1 MEFDLNKRHCYW
13 FDALAQIPRGSGN
26 EKAASDFI
34 VQFAKD
40 HGLTYKQDHVWN
52 VIVDKPAS
60 PGYEDAQPLIMQAHL
75 DVVCEKNKDVEHDF
89 TKDPLDLYVDEEGWL
104 HARGTTLGCDD
115 GFGVSYMLAVL
126 EDETLPHPPLSCMF
140 TTMEEIGLL
149 GARELKKEDIHGKRL
164 INLDSGG
171 ETKTSVSSAGGCTAV
186 ITRTLECEDN
196 ADPTYMLGV
205 RGLLGGH
212 SGGLI
217 HLERGNSNMLAA
229 RILKELQLAGMDVRL
244 VSFNGGLKF
253 NAIPREADVYF
264 TSAAPKEELEAQIR
278 KSEKNILSELEFSDA
293 GFKVLFETAD
303 TANKRYIESL
313 SNELID
319 FLFLVINGFQHR
331 SMAIEGLTAA
341 SLNFG
346 TVTTTDGR
354 FEATALMR
362 SALESHM
369 DDMIN
374 HVKVMSE
381 LLHMDAAFKD
391 RFPGWAYAKNSP
403 LREIAAKVEEAHG
416 NKLEEVASHGGLECS
431 IFKGLVP
438 ELDIITFGPIASGA
452 HTPDEKL
459 DLASFDRTFEML
471 KEIIAACH

>member
-104 HARGTTLGCDD
+104 HAKGTTLGCDD

-244 VSFNGGLKF
+244 VSFNGSLKF

-303 TANKRYIESL
+303 TADTRYIESL

-319 FLFLVINGFQHR
+319 FLFLVIN
-331 SMAIEGLTAA
+331 
-341 SLNFG
+341 
-346 TVTTTDGR
+346 
-354 FEATALMR
+354 
-362 SALESHM
+362 
-369 DDMIN
+369 
-374 HVKVMSE
+374 
-381 LLHMDAAFKD
+381 
-391 RFPGWAYAKNSP
+391 
-403 LREIAAKVEEAHG
+403 
-416 NKLEEVASHGGLECS
+416 
-431 IFKGLVP
+431 
-438 ELDIITFGPIASGA
+438 
-452 HTPDEKL
+452 
-459 DLASFDRTFEML
+459 
-471 KEIIAACH
+471 

>member
-1 MEFDLNKRHCYW
+1 
-13 FDALAQIPRGSGN
+13 
-26 EKAASDFI
+26 
-34 VQFAKD
+34 
-40 HGLTYKQDHVWN
+40 
-52 VIVDKPAS
+52 
-60 PGYEDAQPLIMQAHL
+60 
-75 DVVCEKNKDVEHDF
+75 
-89 TKDPLDLYVDEEGWL
+89 
-104 HARGTTLGCDD
+104 
-115 GFGVSYMLAVL
+115 
-126 EDETLPHPPLSCMF
+126 
-140 TTMEEIGLL
+140 
-149 GARELKKEDIHGKRL
+149 
-164 INLDSGG
+164 
-171 ETKTSVSSAGGCTAV
+171 
-186 ITRTLECEDN
+186 
-196 ADPTYMLGV
+196 
-205 RGLLGGH
+205 
-212 SGGLI
+212 
-217 HLERGNSNMLAA
+217 MLAA

-244 VSFNGGLKF
+244 VSFNGSLKF

-303 TANKRYIESL
+303 TADTRYIESL

-381 LLHMDAAFKD
+381 LLHMDTAFKD
-391 RFPGWAYAKNSP
+391 RFPGWAYAKDSP

>member
-60 PGYEDAQPLIMQAHL
+60 PGNEDAQPLIMQAHL

-212 SGGLI
+212 SGGL
-217 HLERGNSNMLAA
+217 
-229 RILKELQLAGMDVRL
+229 
-244 VSFNGGLKF
+244 
-253 NAIPREADVYF
+253 
-264 TSAAPKEELEAQIR
+264 
-278 KSEKNILSELEFSDA
+278 
-293 GFKVLFETAD
+293 
-303 TANKRYIESL
+303 
-313 SNELID
+313 
-319 FLFLVINGFQHR
+319 
-331 SMAIEGLTAA
+331 
-341 SLNFG
+341 
-346 TVTTTDGR
+346 
-354 FEATALMR
+354 
-362 SALESHM
+362 
-369 DDMIN
+369 
-374 HVKVMSE
+374 
-381 LLHMDAAFKD
+381 
-391 RFPGWAYAKNSP
+391 
-403 LREIAAKVEEAHG
+403 
-416 NKLEEVASHGGLECS
+416 
-431 IFKGLVP
+431 
-438 ELDIITFGPIASGA
+438 
-452 HTPDEKL
+452 
-459 DLASFDRTFEML
+459 
-471 KEIIAACH
+471 

>member
-1 MEFDLNKRHCYW
+1 MEFDLNKRHCFW
-13 FDALAQIPRGSGN
+13 FNELAMIPRGSGN

-34 VQFAKD
+34 VKFAQD
-40 HGLTYKQDHVWN
+40 HGLAYKQDHVWN

-60 PGYEDAQPLIMQAHL
+60 PGYENAEPLIMQAHL

-115 GFGVSYMLAVL
+115 GFGVSYMLSIL
-126 EDETLPHPPLSCMF
+126 EDDTLPHPPLSCMF

-171 ETKTSVSSAGGCTAV
+171 ETKTSVSSAGGCTSIVSRA
-186 ITRTLECEDN
+186 LEFEEN
-196 ADPTYMLGV
+196 SDPAYFLGI

-217 HLERGNSNMLAA
+217 HTERGNSNTLAA
-229 RILKELQLAGMDVRL
+229 RVLKELQLAGLDVRL

-253 NAIPREADVYF
+253 NAIPREADVIF
-264 TSAAPKEELEAQIR
+264 TSASAPDALEAQIR
-278 KSEKNILSELEFSDA
+278 KTEKNIQSELEFSDA
-293 GFKVLFETAD
+293 GFKVLFEAHEAAAKKLTKTVSD
-303 TANKRYIESL
+303 EVLN
-313 SNELID
+313 
-319 FLFLVINGFQHR
+319 FLFLMINGFRHR

-341 SLNFG
+341 SLNMG
-346 TVTTTDGR
+346 TVTTTEDKIVI
-354 FEATALMR
+354 EDLMR
-362 SALESHM
+362 SALDSHM
-369 DDMIN
+369 DEMIDQIR
-374 HVKVMSE
+374 VLAD
-381 LLHMDAAFKD
+381 LLHMDTEFKD
-391 RFPGWAYAKNSP
+391 RFPGWAYARESP
-403 LREIAAKVEEAHG
+403 LREIARQVEKAHG
-416 NKLEEVASHGGLECS
+416 NELQENASHGGLECS

-471 KEIIAACH
+471 KEIVSACR